1 MPDRDDE
8 MYRAAVLYYVQGE
21 SMDAIA
27 RQLGVSRST
36 VSRSL
41 KQARDTGIVRISLT
55 HPRDASSDVEQEFFN
70 RFGVRAQ
77 VVSVRESVSDVA
89 RLDRVAKVAANA
101 IGEAVEDRTTL
112 GIAWG
117 TTIDAVAAHLLAK
130 PVRGCTLVQLNGAA
144 NDSTT
149 GIDYV
154 SNIASRF
161 AGAFNAHSVLFPVPA
176 FFDYASTRDA
186 MWRERSIMRV
196 RDTQRKCSLAVFGVG
211 SLVGGLPSHV
221 YESGY
226 FDDEDR
232 AAMARDRVVGD
243 VCTVLLRENGS
254 WADIEMNTRASGLT
268 PVQLRRIPRRIGV
281 VSGRAKARPLL
292 AALRARVM
300 TDLIVDDQTAR
311 HVLTLA

>member
-55 HPRDASSDVEQEFFN
+55 HPRDASSDVEQEFSN

-101 IGEAVEDRTTL
+101 IGEAVEDR
-112 GIAWG
+112 

-196 RDTQRKCSLAVFGVG
+196 RDTQRECSLAVFGVG

-311 HVLTLA
+311 HILTLA